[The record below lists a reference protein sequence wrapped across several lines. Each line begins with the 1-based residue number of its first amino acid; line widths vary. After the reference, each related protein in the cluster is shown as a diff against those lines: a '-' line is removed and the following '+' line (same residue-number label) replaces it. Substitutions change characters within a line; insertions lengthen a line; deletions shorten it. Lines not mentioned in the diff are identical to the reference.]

1 MNEKLQNDLVKTYPK
16 IFKNVGFGIECND
29 GWYDLLDTL
38 CYTMQQHCDVA
49 NTRYIIETDKYQ
61 FVVEGDPEYVQVVA
75 AQVKE
80 KLGTLRF
87 YADGVDN
94 ATEGMIQMA
103 EAMSSRICELC
114 GNPAKTSRDSGWL
127 HTTCTSCNK
136 RIRLERQGWKSGSA
150 EEFLTDSNPDN
161 NPDKVSELED
171 TDSSASF
178 QSHCHS
184 CGVPWVLH
192 IGIAGTCAENAKL
205 RKERD
210 QARREVLEEMHPD
223 LRHGYADARGWNC
236 YKQEEACD
244 TLSQEVSQDHRDE
257 IAKLRREKDEA
268 RREVCEM
275 NAIESSNES
284 VDFLSLTPQDIADER
299 GWDCY
304 ASDTLAQDVKFYTLQ
319 DAKLRK
325 GIEEAKQGKFSEN
338 PPKIKPIT
346 KKKKK
351 K

>member
-1 MNEKLQNDLVKTYPK
+1 MNEKLQNDLVKAYPK
-16 IFKNVGFGIECND
+16 IFKDVGGDPKVTCMADGIQCND

-38 CYTMQQHCDVA
+38 CHTMQRWCDA
-49 NTRYIIETDKYQ
+49 ENTRYITETDKYE

-75 AQVKE
+75 SQVKE
-80 KLGTLRF
+80 KLGELRF
-87 YADGVDN
+87 YVDGGD
-94 ATEGMIQMA
+94 ATTQGIIQMA
-103 EAMSSRICELC
+103 ENMSSRICELC
-114 GNPAKTSRDSGWL
+114 GSSAKTSRDSGWL
-127 HTTCTSCNK
+127 HTTCDACNK

-205 RKERD
+205 RRER
-210 QARREVLEEMHPD
+210 
-223 LRHGYADARGWNC
+223 
-236 YKQEEACD
+236 
-244 TLSQEVSQDHRDE
+244 
-257 IAKLRREKDEA
+257 DEA

-304 ASDTLAQDVKFYTLQ
+304 ASDTLSQDVKFYTLQ

-325 GIEEAKQGKFSEN
+325 GLKQAKEGKFSKT
-338 PPKIKPIT
+338 PPKIKP
-346 KKKKK
+346 KKKKTK
-351 K
+351 

>member
-1 MNEKLQNDLVKTYPK
+1 MNEKLQNDLVKAYPK

-38 CYTMQQHCDVA
+38 CYRISMHCHA
-49 NTRYIIETDKYQ
+49 ENTRYIIETDKYE
-61 FVVEGDPEYVQVVA
+61 FIEEGDPEYMQVVA

-80 KLGTLRF
+80 KLGELRF
-87 YADGVDN
+87 YTDGGD
-94 ATEGMIQMA
+94 ATTEGMIQMA
-103 EAMSSRICELC
+103 EQMSTRICELC
-114 GNPAKTSRDSGWL
+114 GSPAKTSRDSGWM
-127 HTTCTSCNK
+127 HTTCDACNK

-205 RKERD
+205 RRER
-210 QARREVLEEMHPD
+210 
-223 LRHGYADARGWNC
+223 
-236 YKQEEACD
+236 
-244 TLSQEVSQDHRDE
+244 
-257 IAKLRREKDEA
+257 DEA
-268 RREVCEM
+268 RRDVCEM

-304 ASDTLAQDVKFYTLQ
+304 ASDTLSQDVKFYTLQ

-325 GIEEAKQGKFSEN
+325 GLKEAKQGKFSKN
-338 PPKIKPIT
+338 PPKIKPTT
-346 KKKKK
+346 KKKKIK
-351 K
+351 